1 MPYLTLTA
9 ILIGKQYRAVEK
21 EADSAQFNVAET
33 MQNLMSEYTKIQV
46 LWQPEVASDENN
58 SDKFLFNAK
67 AFQTIMLGFFVCLF
81 LLDWSKECEKG
92 QYISVPAMTWK

>member
-1 MPYLTLTA
+1 
-9 ILIGKQYRAVEK
+9 
-21 EADSAQFNVAET
+21 

-92 QYISVPAMTWK
+92 QYISVPDDDLEVIKQRKEWLCSTTFPTSSNRRYILKRI

>member
-1 MPYLTLTA
+1 
-9 ILIGKQYRAVEK
+9 
-21 EADSAQFNVAET
+21 

-67 AFQTIMLGFFVCLF
+67 AFQTIMLGFLFVCFYLT
-81 LLDWSKECEKG
+81 G
-92 QYISVPAMTWK
+92 QKNVKRDNIFQFPRMTWK